1 MTNLKTFL
9 AAVAL
14 TAPALAIGSAAH
26 AQVAGIAVADPE
38 AAVAN
43 TRAWATAKQ
52 QIETTY
58 KAQLD
63 QAEARR
69 PAIATELKP
78 LYDAFNTA
86 RNAANPNQASLNTPA
101 QTIRPRAEA
110 GTQELA
116 RLQHPSARAER
127 AAVGRIGKGG
137 GRQGTIR

>member
-52 QIETTY
+52 QSETTY

-69 PAIATELKP
+69 QAIATELKP
-78 LYDAFNTA
+78 HYDAFNTA
-86 RNAANPNQASLNTPA
+86 RNAANPNQASLNTQA
-101 QTIRPRAEA
+101 QTIRQREEA
-110 GTQELA
+110 GRTEENTSQLHTPM
-116 RLQHPSARAER
+116 LITYPDFSF
-127 AAVGRIGKGG
+127 IKK
-137 GRQGTIR
+137 

>member
-63 QAEARR
+63 KAEARR
-69 PAIATELKP
+69 QALATELKP
-78 LYDAFNTA
+78 PHEACNTS
-86 RNAANPNQASLNTPA
+86 RNAANPHTAQLKPPEHKIHQHEEEDTTCHRRNQKPPDASRATTDRN
-101 QTIRPRAEA
+101 QTN
-110 GTQELA
+110 
-116 RLQHPSARAER
+116 
-127 AAVGRIGKGG
+127 
-137 GRQGTIR
+137 

>member
-1 MTNLKTFL
+1 MIRRPPRSTRTDTLFPYTTLFR
-9 AAVAL
+9 
-14 TAPALAIGSAAH
+14 S
-26 AQVAGIAVADPE
+26 QVAGIAVADPE

-69 PAIATELKP
+69 QAIATELKP

-86 RNAANPNQASLNTPA
+86 RNAANPHQASLNTQA
-101 QTIRPRAEA
+101 QKNR
-110 GTQELA
+110 Q
-116 RLQHPSARAER
+116 RAER
-127 AAVGRIGKGG
+127 SDERRAGNECVSTCRY
-137 GRQGTIR
+137 R

>member
-63 QAEARR
+63 QAAARR
-69 PAIATELKP
+69 HASATAP
-78 LYDAFNTA
+78 TPPHAAFKNGK
-86 RNAANPNQASLNTPA
+86 ASC
-101 QTIRPRAEA
+101 R
-110 GTQELA
+110 
-116 RLQHPSARAER
+116 ER
-127 AAVGRIGKGG
+127 MC
-137 GRQGTIR
+137 QYS

>member
-63 QAEARR
+63 PAEARR
-69 PAIATELKP
+69 QAIATELKP
-78 LYDAFNTA
+78 LHDAFTPA
-86 RNAANPNQASLNTPA
+86 RNPANPKQASLNPQA
-101 QTIRPRAEA
+101 PTI
-110 GTQELA
+110 
-116 RLQHPSARAER
+116 HPSAEPGHQHIARHQQPPAR
-127 AAVGRIGKGG
+127 PPGAALT
-137 GRQGTIR
+137 QTNTT

>member
-58 KAQLD
+58 KAQRD

-69 PAIATELKP
+69 QAISTELKQRT
-78 LYDAFNTA
+78 DG
-86 RNAANPNQASLNTPA
+86 R
-101 QTIRPRAEA
+101 R
-110 GTQELA
+110 
-116 RLQHPSARAER
+116 
-127 AAVGRIGKGG
+127 VGKEG
-137 GRQGTIR
+137 GRTGRCLWSPYNQKK